1 MAKNNKLD
9 RRHDINAGERLPERH
24 TRVLDEEAYRENLP
38 EFVPQGAG
46 KRYYTLKDVTASFPV
61 PLEPKRDI
69 VKAGDLVW
77 VGGHLEEVEK
87 VLDEKDMTVLIRGS
101 KVGGCVLLPAY
112 VQESWAKARL
122 EMGI

>member
-1 MAKNNKLD
+1 MAVNNKLD

-24 TRVLDEEAYRENLP
+24 TRVLDEEAYKANLP

-46 KRYYTLKDVTASFPV
+46 KRYYNAKDISDAFPK
-61 PLEPKRDI
+61 PQEPVYDI

-77 VGGHLEEVEK
+77 VGGHLEIVEE
-87 VLDEKDMTVLIRGS
+87 VLDEVKMTVLIRGS
-101 KVGGCVLLPAY
+101 KVGGCVLLPSY
-112 VQESWAKARL
+112 VQKCWAKARL